1 MNDQRAMRSDLGVD
15 MMTLT
20 EVAKYLNVHK
30 ITIYRLIKAD
40 VQFGQFK
47 VGRVPRFSC
56 EDIVRFANGEP
67 AQQ

>member
-1 MNDQRAMRSDLGVD
+1 
-15 MMTLT
+15 MTLT
-20 EVAKYLNVHK
+20 EVAKYLSVRK